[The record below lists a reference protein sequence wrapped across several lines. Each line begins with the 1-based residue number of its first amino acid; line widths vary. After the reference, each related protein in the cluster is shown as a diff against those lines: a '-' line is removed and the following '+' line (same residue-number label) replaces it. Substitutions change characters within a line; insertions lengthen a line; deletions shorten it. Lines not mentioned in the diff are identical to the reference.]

1 MPRPSDDD
9 LFAEEESMPSMSF
22 GDHIEELRTRLVL
35 ALVGLAFGVIFTFL
49 PGLNLGARVL
59 RYMQEPARVAL
70 DEFHR
75 NRTRERAQLAEAK
88 NEVTPPVLAYLSL
101 EDIAKGLQQVLPDV
115 QIAPTTELKGA
126 LLPVNVSYK
135 RSEQI
140 VLTNEVIERRNPL
153 ISLGPVE
160 PLVNYFMVCIV
171 TGLVLTSPWVFYQI
185 WAFVAA
191 GLYRHERRYMYRF
204 LPFVL
209 GLFLGGV
216 FLCFFAVLPVTLDF
230 LLKFNEW
237 LNIEPNL
244 RITEWIRFATIL
256 PLIFGICFQTP
267 LVMLMLERI
276 GIFSAEDFRSKRK
289 IAILVMVVAAAVI
302 TPTQDPFSLGLLAV
316 PMIVLYE
323 LGLLL
328 MGMNKTKSKDTTPA
342 AAAR

>member
-1 MPRPSDDD
+1 M
-9 LFAEEESMPSMSF
+9 
-22 GDHIEELRTRLVL
+22 
-35 ALVGLAFGVIFTFL
+35 AL
-49 PGLNLGARVL
+49 N
-59 RYMQEPARVAL
+59 
-70 DEFHR
+70 EFHAK
-75 NRTRERAQLAEAK
+75 RTAERAKAAEAK
-88 NEVTPPVLAYLSL
+88 KEVTPPVVAYLSL
-101 EDIAKGLQQVLPDV
+101 EDIAQGLKEILPD
-115 QIAPTTELKGA
+115 AKLPDAETFKGKTM
-126 LLPVNVSYK
+126 PVNVSYK

-140 VLTNEVIERRNPL
+140 VLTNEVIERQNPL

-191 GLYRHERRYMYRF
+191 GLYRHERSYFYRY

-209 GLFLGGV
+209 VLFLGGV

-230 LLKFNEW
+230 LLQFNAW

-276 GIFSAEDFRSKRK
+276 GILTGEDFRAKRRM
-289 IAILVMVVAAAVI
+289 AILVMVVAAAII
-302 TPTQDPFSLGLLAV
+302 TPTQDPFSLALLAV
-316 PMIVLYE
+316 PMVLLYE
-323 LGLLL
+323 LGLILIDL
-328 MGMNKTKSKDTTPA
+328 NKKKESSATLVK
-342 AAAR
+342 